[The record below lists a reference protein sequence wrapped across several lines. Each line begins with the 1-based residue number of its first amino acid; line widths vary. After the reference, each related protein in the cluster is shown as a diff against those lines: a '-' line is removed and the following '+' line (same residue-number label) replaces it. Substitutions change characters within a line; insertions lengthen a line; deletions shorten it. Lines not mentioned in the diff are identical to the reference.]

1 MLAFLYYIS
10 KPLAENSKMRQQPA
24 AWPTKIIL
32 RLQAANLSTTANQ
45 LSAASVLIQQNQ
57 HGDYK
62 QNNMASFAEALFKQF
77 KAPTKSKRNL
87 LWEYIFFI
95 HPERCTNTCMA
106 VLIRRVACGSLFSF
120 WGQRK
125 VLSCKITFEDFDLF
139 SFTADR
145 SASLFWTATK
155 SATFFKNFPV
165 TYILHIILKE
175 STLLKGNLCIYKCFI
190 DVL

>member
-87 LWEYIFFI
+87 LWEYIFLI

-125 VLSCKITFEDFDLF
+125 VLSCKIYLRGLRPFFFHSGSERF
-139 SFTADR
+139 SFLNCDQV
-145 SASLFWTATK
+145 SNLF
-155 SATFFKNFPV
+155 
-165 TYILHIILKE
+165 KE
-175 STLLKGNLCIYKCFI
+175 FSGNLHFAHYTQGKYIIERKFMY
-190 DVL
+190 L